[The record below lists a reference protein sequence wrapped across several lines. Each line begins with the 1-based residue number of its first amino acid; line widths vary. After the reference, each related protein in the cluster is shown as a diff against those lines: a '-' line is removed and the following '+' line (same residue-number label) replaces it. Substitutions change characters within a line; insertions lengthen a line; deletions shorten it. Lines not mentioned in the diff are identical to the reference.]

1 MSKTL
6 IFDFDGTLADTLAYS
21 VNYAYEFN
29 RKRKL
34 LAQERIN
41 MEEFRNMG
49 LDEFIKTLN
58 IRKRDL
64 FWFLFNIQ
72 RKLKKEM
79 PNIKTFNGLSDVL
92 SELKTKNIKLGVVT
106 SNSKRNVST
115 FLKFNNL
122 DCFDFVFTTF
132 NYFGKDKLLR
142 KVVKKYKLNKENVIY
157 IGDEVRDI
165 EAARSSG
172 VKIASVTWG
181 YNTEAVLTIHNPDYV
196 IYQPKDLLK
205 LLE

>member
-1 MSKTL
+1 MGKTL
-6 IFDFDGTLADTLAYS
+6 IFDFDGTLADTLGYS

-34 LAQERIN
+34 LSTERTN

-49 LDEFIKTLN
+49 LDKFIKSLN

-72 RKLKKEM
+72 RKLKKEI
-79 PNIKTFNGLSDVL
+79 PNIKTFNGLPEVL
-92 SELKTKNIKLGVVT
+92 GELKSKNIKLGVVT
-106 SNSKRNVST
+106 SNSKGNVYK
-115 FLKFNNL
+115 FLKISNL
-122 DCFDFVFTTF
+122 DCFDFIFATF
-132 NYFGKDKLLR
+132 NYFGKDRLLR
-142 KVVKKYKLNKENVIY
+142 KVVKKYKIYKDDVVY

-181 YNTEAVLTIHNPDYV
+181 YNTEAVLTSHNPDYI

-205 LLE
+205 LIE